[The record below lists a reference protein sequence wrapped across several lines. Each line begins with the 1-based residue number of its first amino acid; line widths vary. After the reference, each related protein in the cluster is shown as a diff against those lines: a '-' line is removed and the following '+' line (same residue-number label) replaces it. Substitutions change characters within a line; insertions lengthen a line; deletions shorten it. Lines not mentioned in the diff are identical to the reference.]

1 MEARDCARR
10 ELPTQIAKLALAAD
24 STKINLE
31 ENEHAP
37 HELDQ
42 TLAWLK
48 LIASPQGSGMLSE
61 ILRKEIKAFWLNE
74 FGLASNDLNE
84 PELMSIAFTSSG
96 PISMIAE
103 LEDFT
108 FVKFI
113 RYIRSDLFANA

>member
-1 MEARDCARR
+1 
-10 ELPTQIAKLALAAD
+10 
-24 STKINLE
+24 
-31 ENEHAP
+31 
-37 HELDQ
+37 
-42 TLAWLK
+42 
-48 LIASPQGSGMLSE
+48 MLSE